1 MKNFWSNHKKS
12 LLWFIIAIITIFVT
26 SLTGSLLQN
35 KGGQIKVSDLRN
47 EKNTGTITLKARIG
61 EGEATQIVSA
71 THTLKGEV
79 KSGIL
84 FTPKEASKD
93 NKLPGIVLTHGY
105 LNNRELQLPFAIEL
119 ARRGFVVLAVDRE
132 GHGNYENNGS
142 QNAMMATSGLYES
155 AKYLYNLDFVDQ
167 SKIGISGHS
176 MGGYTTAMALMNDFI
191 SPVDVV
197 LEDGK
202 TKAKS
207 MAGPNIIKAGLIQG
221 WSTFITASPT
231 TSVGIL
237 KAKDDEFFFNSKDEN
252 GNPTISREY
261 LHSQAAAQFVK
272 VPFVAGQK
280 INIENGKH
288 YVNGQIEENALG
300 EATSKPFR
308 AIYEADEIHPL
319 NHWSIPSTG
328 YVIDFFYSAFGT
340 PSIQGVIGTGNQV
353 WWIKEIFSFIGMLS
367 LLSLIF
373 PSVSLLLTAP
383 IFKSLKTRTK
393 KVVEQ
398 DGTIKLVNEE
408 VTPELISRNDGSLKK
423 WYDYIIYLLPAL
435 VCTFFSGFVIEWFAT
450 DLGDRWFPNTQ
461 LYPQDTTNWV
471 ALRSLVCGLFA
482 FAVIF
487 VVYESKKATSFFLN
501 KKGIEHEEIHSPFD
515 VLHISSFKNVA
526 KTVLLA
532 LIVVVG
538 LFLIVFINWSIFTV
552 DFRLWTLAFKVFN
565 VPELLPTALRYFVFF
580 FGFYLLSGVANQ
592 TYRVKNLPEW
602 ATIAINAFFNIF
614 GIALV
619 ITIQY
624 ATFKS
629 TGVLWQ
635 GSMALGYIVLFP
647 IIPIL
652 IFATI
657 ISRELYKKTGNVYLG
672 SLINA
677 LIWTMVT
684 VSGTAASYSY
694 VLG

>member
-1 MKNFWSNHKKS
+1 MKKFWSNHKKS
-12 LLWFIIAIITIFVT
+12 LLWFIIGIITIFVT

-35 KGGQIKVSDLRN
+35 KGGQISVSDLRDAT
-47 EKNTGTITLKARIG
+47 NTGTITLNAKVTEDEEEKIVQG
-61 EGEATQIVSA
+61 TATV
-71 THTLKGEV
+71 KGEV

-84 FTPKEASKD
+84 FVPKQASKE

-119 ARRGFVVLAVDRE
+119 ARRGFVVLTVDRE
-132 GHGNYENNGS
+132 GHGNYENRGN

-167 SKIGISGHS
+167 SKIGITGHS
-176 MGGYTTAMALMNDFI
+176 MGGYTTAMALMEDFI
-191 SPVDVV
+191 TPNDVV
-197 LEDGK
+197 LENGA
-202 TKAKS
+202 KAKS
-207 MAGPNIIKAGLIQG
+207 VAGLNIIKAGLIQG
-221 WSTFITASPT
+221 WSTFITASPN

-252 GNPTISREY
+252 DNPTISREY
-261 LHSQAAAQFVK
+261 LHSQDAAKFVK
-272 VPFVAGQK
+272 VPFVKGQK
-280 INIENGKH
+280 IDIQNGKH
-288 YVNGQIEENALG
+288 YVDGQIEENELG
-300 EATSKPFR
+300 TQVSKPFR
-308 AIYEADEIHPL
+308 VVYEADEIHPL

-340 PSIQGVIGTGNQV
+340 PSIQGVIGTGNQI
-353 WWIKEIFSFIGMLS
+353 WRIKEIFSFIGMLS

-373 PSVSLLLTAP
+373 PAVSLLLAAP
-383 IFKSLKTRTK
+383 FFRSLRTRTN
-393 KVVEQ
+393 KVVNEV
-398 DGTIKLVNEE
+398 GTIRLVNEE
-408 VTPELISRNDGSLKK
+408 VTDETISRNDTTLKK
-423 WYDYIIYLLPAL
+423 WYDYLIYLLPAF
-435 VCTFFSGFVIEWFAT
+435 VCTFFSGFVIQWFVT

-471 ALRSLVCGLFA
+471 ALWSLVCGLFA

-487 VVYESKKATSFFLN
+487 VVYESRKATSFFLN
-501 KKGIEHEEIHSPFD
+501 KKGIETEEIHSPFD
-515 VLHISSFKNVA
+515 VLHISSVKNVA
-526 KTVLLA
+526 KTILLA

-538 LFLIVFINWSIFTV
+538 LFAIVFINWAMFTV
-552 DFRLWTLAFKVFN
+552 DFRLRTLTFKVFN

-580 FGFYLLSGVANQ
+580 FGFYLLNGVANQ
-592 TYRVKNLPEW
+592 TYRAKNLPERG
-602 ATIAINAFFNIF
+602 TIAINSFFNIF

-624 ATFKS
+624 VTFKS

-635 GSMALGYIVLFP
+635 DNMALGYIVLFP
-647 IIPIL
+647 ILPIL
-652 IFATI
+652 VFATI

-684 VSGTAASYSY
+684 VSCTASSFSY

>member
-1 MKNFWSNHKKS
+1 MKKFWSNHKKS
-12 LLWFIIAIITIFVT
+12 LLWFIIGIITIFVT

-35 KGGQIKVSDLRN
+35 KGGQISVSDLRDAT
-47 EKNTGTITLKARIG
+47 NTGTITLNAKVTEDEEEKIVQG
-61 EGEATQIVSA
+61 TATV
-71 THTLKGEV
+71 KGEV

-84 FTPKEASKD
+84 FVPKQASKE

-119 ARRGFVVLAVDRE
+119 ARRGFVVLTVDRE
-132 GHGNYENNGS
+132 GHGNYENRGN

-167 SKIGISGHS
+167 SKIGITGHS
-176 MGGYTTAMALMNDFI
+176 MGGYTTAMALMEDFI
-191 SPVDVV
+191 TPNDVV
-197 LEDGK
+197 LENGA
-202 TKAKS
+202 KAKS
-207 MAGPNIIKAGLIQG
+207 VAGLNIIKAGLIQG
-221 WSTFITASPT
+221 WSTFITASPN

-252 GNPTISREY
+252 DNPTISREY
-261 LHSQAAAQFVK
+261 LHSQDAAKFVK
-272 VPFVAGQK
+272 VPFVKGQK
-280 INIENGKH
+280 IDIQNGKH
-288 YVNGQIEENALG
+288 YVDGQIEENELG
-300 EATSKPFR
+300 TQVSKPFR
-308 AIYEADEIHPL
+308 VVYEADEIHPL

-340 PSIQGVIGTGNQV
+340 PSIQGVIGTGNQI
-353 WWIKEIFSFIGMLS
+353 WRIKEIFSFIGMLS

-373 PSVSLLLTAP
+373 PAVSLLLAAP
-383 IFKSLKTRTK
+383 FFRSLRTRTN
-393 KVVEQ
+393 KVVNE
-398 DGTIKLVNEE
+398 DGTIRLVNEE
-408 VTPELISRNDGSLKK
+408 VTDETISRNDTTLKK
-423 WYDYIIYLLPAL
+423 WYDYLIYLLPAF
-435 VCTFFSGFVIEWFAT
+435 VCTFFSGFVIQWFVT

-471 ALRSLVCGLFA
+471 ALWSLVCGLFA

-487 VVYESKKATSFFLN
+487 VVYESRKATSFFLN
-501 KKGIEHEEIHSPFD
+501 KKGIETEEIHSPFD
-515 VLHISSFKNVA
+515 VLHISSVKNVA
-526 KTVLLA
+526 KTILLA

-538 LFLIVFINWSIFTV
+538 LFAIVFINWAMFTV
-552 DFRLWTLAFKVFN
+552 DFRLRTLTFKVFN

-580 FGFYLLSGVANQ
+580 FGFYLLNGVANQ
-592 TYRVKNLPEW
+592 TYRAKNLPERG
-602 ATIAINAFFNIF
+602 TIAINSFFNIF

-624 ATFKS
+624 VTFKS

-635 GSMALGYIVLFP
+635 DNMALGYIVLFP
-647 IIPIL
+647 ILPIL
-652 IFATI
+652 VFATI

-684 VSGTAASYSY
+684 VSCTASSFSY

>member
-1 MKNFWSNHKKS
+1 MKNFWSTHKKS
-12 LLWFIIAIITIFVT
+12 LLWFIIGIITIFVT

-35 KGGQIKVSDLRN
+35 KGGAIKISDLRN
-47 EKNTGTITLKARIG
+47 ETNTGTITLKAKNGKEIVDG
-61 EGEATQIVSA
+61 TATV
-71 THTLKGEV
+71 KGEV

-132 GHGNYENNGS
+132 GHGNYENTGS
-142 QNAMMATSGLYES
+142 NNAMMATSGLYES
-155 AKYLYNLDFVDQ
+155 AKYLYNLDYVDQ
-167 SKIGISGHS
+167 TKIGISGHS
-176 MGGYTTAMALMNDFI
+176 MGGYTTAMALMTDYT
-191 SPVDVV
+191 SAVDVTFA
-197 LEDGK
+197 DGK
-202 TKAKS
+202 KGKS
-207 MAGPNIIKAGLIQG
+207 MLGLNIVKAGLIQG
-221 WSTFITASPT
+221 WSTFIAASPN

-261 LHSQAAAQFVK
+261 LHSQDAAKFVG
-272 VPFVAGQK
+272 VPVVKGQK

-288 YVNGQIEENALG
+288 YVAGQIENNEFG
-300 EATSKPFR
+300 KPTSKPFR
-308 AIYEADEIHPL
+308 AVYEADEIHPL
-319 NHWSIPSTG
+319 NHWSIPSTA

-340 PSIQGVIGTGNQV
+340 PSIQTAIGTGNQI

-373 PSVSLLLTAP
+373 PSVTLLLAAP

-393 KVVEQ
+393 KVVEE
-398 DGTIKLVNEE
+398 DGTVKLINQEI
-408 VTPELISRNDGSLKK
+408 TPEYLTSKDQSLKK
-423 WYDYIIYLLPAL
+423 WYDYIIYLLPAIT
-435 VCTFFSGFVIEWFAT
+435 CTLFSGFVIQMFAT

-471 ALRSLVCGLFA
+471 ALWSLVCGLFA

-487 VVYESKKATSFFLN
+487 VFYEGKKATSLILD
-501 KKGIEHEEIHSPFD
+501 KKGIEHEEINSPFD
-515 VLHISSFKNVA
+515 VLHISSVKNIA
-526 KTVLLA
+526 KTILLA
-532 LIVVVG
+532 LIIVVG

-565 VPELLPTALRYFVFF
+565 VPELIPTALRYFVFF

-602 ATIAINAFFNIF
+602 ATLAINAFFNIF

-624 ATFKS
+624 ATFKG

-635 GSMALGYIVLFP
+635 GDMALGYIVLFP

-652 IFATI
+652 IIATI

-684 VSGTAASYSY
+684 VSGTAASFSY

>member
-1 MKNFWSNHKKS
+1 MKNFWSAHKKS
-12 LLWFIIAIITIFVT
+12 LLWFIIGIITIFVT

-47 EKNTGTITLKARIG
+47 ETNAGTITLKHVQK
-61 EGEATQIVSA
+61 EGETTTELTGTAAI
-71 THTLKGEV
+71 KGEV

-84 FTPKEASKD
+84 FVPKQASKD

-119 ARRGFVVLAVDRE
+119 ARRGFVVLTVDRE
-132 GHGNYENNGS
+132 GHGNFENTGS
-142 QNAMMATSGLYES
+142 QNAMMATRGLYES
-155 AKYLYNLDFVDQ
+155 AKYLYNLDFVD
-167 SKIGISGHS
+167 KREIGISGHS
-176 MGGYTTAMALMNDFI
+176 MGGYTTAMALMTDSMPI
-191 SPVDVV
+191 DIT

-202 TKAKS
+202 TKVKS
-207 MAGPNIIKAGLIQG
+207 STGPNIIKAGLIQG
-221 WSTFITASPT
+221 WSTFITASPN

-252 GNPTISREY
+252 GKPTISREY
-261 LHSQAAAQFVK
+261 LHSQDAAKFVK
-272 VPFVAGQK
+272 APIVAGQK

-288 YVNGQIEENALG
+288 YVNGQIVENKLG
-300 EATSKPFR
+300 EKISSPFR
-308 AIYEADEIHPL
+308 VVYEADEIHPL

-340 PSIQGVIGTGNQV
+340 PSIQGVIGTGNQI

-373 PSVSLLLTAP
+373 PSVSLLLAAP

-393 KVVEQ
+393 KVVEE
-398 DGTIKLVNEE
+398 DGTIKLMNEE
-408 VTPELISRNDGSLKK
+408 ITPELVSRNDVSLKK
-423 WYDYIIYLLPAL
+423 WYDYLIYLLPGV
-435 VCTFFSGFVIEWFAT
+435 VCTIFSGFVIEWFAT

-471 ALRSLVCGLFA
+471 ALWSLVCGLFA
-482 FAVIF
+482 FAVVF
-487 VVYESKKATSFFLN
+487 LVYESKKATSFFLN
-501 KKGIEHEEIHSPFD
+501 KKGIEHEAIHSPFD

-526 KTVLLA
+526 KTILLA
-532 LIVVVG
+532 LIIVVG

-565 VPELLPTALRYFVFF
+565 VPELIPTTLRYFVFF

-647 IIPIL
+647 ILPIL

-657 ISRELYKKTGNVYLG
+657 VSRELYKKTGNVYLG

-684 VSGTAASYSY
+684 VSGTAASFSY

>member
-1 MKNFWSNHKKS
+1 MKKFRNAHKKS
-12 LLWFIIAIITIFVT
+12 LLWLIIGIITIFVT
-26 SLTGSLLQN
+26 SLAGSLLQN
-35 KGGQIKVSDLRN
+35 KGGSIKISDLRN
-47 EKNTGTITLKARIG
+47 ETNTGTITLKAKVG
-61 EGEATQIVSA
+61 EGETAQIVDGVA
-71 THTLKGEV
+71 TVKGEV

-84 FTPKEASKD
+84 FVPKEASKE

-119 ARRGFVVLAVDRE
+119 ARRGFVVLTVDRE
-132 GHGNYENNGS
+132 GHGNFENTGS
-142 QNAMMATSGLYES
+142 TGAMMATKGLYES
-155 AKYLYNLDFVDQ
+155 AKYLYNLDYVDQ

-176 MGGYTTAMALMNDFI
+176 MGGYTTAMALMTDYTKT
-191 SPVDVV
+191 VDVT
-197 LEDGK
+197 LADGK
-202 TKAKS
+202 KATS
-207 MAGPNIIKAGLIQG
+207 MLGLNIVKAGLIQG
-221 WSTFITASPT
+221 WSTFITASPN

-261 LHSQAAAQFVK
+261 LHSQDAAKFVK
-272 VPFVAGQK
+272 VPVVKGQK

-288 YVNGQIEENALG
+288 YVNGQIEDNKLG
-300 EATSKPFR
+300 EPTSKPFR

-340 PSIQGVIGTGNQV
+340 PKIQSVIGTGNQV
-353 WWIKEIFSFIGMLS
+353 WWIKEGFSFVGMLT

-393 KVVEQ
+393 KVQES
-398 DGTIKLVNEE
+398 DGTIRLINEE
-408 VTPELISRNDGSLKK
+408 ITNEYLENKDQSLRK
-423 WYDYIIYLLPAL
+423 WYDYLIYLLPAIA
-435 VCTFFSGFVIEWFAT
+435 CTLFSGFIIQMFAT

-471 ALRSLVCGLFA
+471 ALWSLVCGIFA
-482 FAVIF
+482 FF
-487 VVYESKKATSFFLN
+487 VVFVFYEGKKATSLILDKN
-501 KKGIEHEEIHSPFD
+501 GIEHEKVNSPFD

-526 KTVLLA
+526 KTILLA
-532 LIVVVG
+532 LIIVVG
-538 LFLIVFINWSIFTV
+538 LFAIVFINWSIWMV
-552 DFRLWTLAFKVFN
+552 DFRFWTLAFKVFN

-580 FGFYLLSGVANQ
+580 FGFYLLSGVCNQ

-602 ATIAINAFFNIF
+602 ATLLINIFFNIF

-629 TGVLWQ
+629 TGILWQ
-635 GSMALGYIVLFP
+635 SNMALGYIVLFP

-652 IFATI
+652 IIATI

-684 VSGTAASYSY
+684 VSGTASSFSY

>member
-1 MKNFWSNHKKS
+1 MKNFWFAHKKS
-12 LLWFIIAIITIFVT
+12 LLWFIIGIITIFVT

-47 EKNTGTITLKARIG
+47 ETNTGTITLKHVQK
-61 EGEATQIVSA
+61 EGETTTELTGTAAI
-71 THTLKGEV
+71 KGEV

-84 FTPKEASKD
+84 FVPKQASKD

-119 ARRGFVVLAVDRE
+119 ARRGFVVLTVDRE
-132 GHGNYENNGS
+132 GHGNFENTGS
-142 QNAMMATSGLYES
+142 QNAMMATRGLYES
-155 AKYLYNLDFVDQ
+155 AKYLYNLDFVDKNQ
-167 SKIGISGHS
+167 IGISGHS
-176 MGGYTTAMALMNDFI
+176 MGGYTTAMALMTDSMPI
-191 SPVDVV
+191 DIT

-202 TKAKS
+202 TKVKS
-207 MAGPNIIKAGLIQG
+207 STGPNIIKAGLIQG
-221 WSTFITASPT
+221 WSTFITASPN

-252 GNPTISREY
+252 GKPTISREY
-261 LHSQAAAQFVK
+261 LHSQDAAKFVK
-272 VPFVAGQK
+272 APIVAGQK

-288 YVNGQIEENALG
+288 YVNGQIVENKLG
-300 EATSKPFR
+300 EKISSPFR
-308 AIYEADEIHPL
+308 VIYEADEIHPL

-328 YVIDFFYSAFGT
+328 YVIDFFYSTFGT
-340 PSIQGVIGTGNQV
+340 PSIQGVIGTGNQI

-373 PSVSLLLTAP
+373 PSVSLLLAAP

-393 KVVEQ
+393 KVIEE

-408 VTPELISRNDGSLKK
+408 ITPELVSRNDVSLKK
-423 WYDYIIYLLPAL
+423 WYDYLIYLLPAV
-435 VCTFFSGFVIEWFAT
+435 VCTIFSGFVIEWFAT

-471 ALRSLVCGLFA
+471 ALWSLVCGLFA
-482 FAVIF
+482 FAVVF
-487 VVYESKKATSFFLN
+487 LVYESKKATSFFLN
-501 KKGIEHEEIHSPFD
+501 KKGIEHEAIHSPFD

-526 KTVLLA
+526 KTILLA
-532 LIVVVG
+532 LIIVVG

-565 VPELLPTALRYFVFF
+565 VPELIPTTLRYFVFF

-647 IIPIL
+647 ILPIL

-684 VSGTAASYSY
+684 VSGTAASFSY